1 MRIITGMDSSPIF
14 CPIVGDFYSGME
26 VTVPLFA
33 KNVRG
38 TIEDI
43 KAVYK
48 KCYNTDLLHYDEEC
62 DENGFLSASAFSDY
76 DDMQITVK
84 GNDERIIL
92 ISRFDNLG
100 KGASGSA
107 IQNMNI
113 LLGLPETT
121 GLKVTEDK

>member
-1 MRIITGMDSSPIF
+1 MYFISIF
-14 CPIVGDFYSGME
+14 KYIY
-26 VTVPLFA
+26 
-33 KNVRG
+33 KN
-38 TIEDI
+38 T
-43 KAVYK
+43 
-48 KCYNTDLLHYDEEC
+48 YNTSLLHYDEE
-62 DENGFLSASAFSDY
+62 DGENGFMSASRFSDF

-84 GNDERIIL
+84 GNDERMIL
-92 ISRFDNLG
+92 IARFDNLG